1 MKLFIDH
8 EEIIEFIE
16 AYKYLQ
22 IIHMFMVIYHDFI
35 WFLWV
40 SNGQPPS
47 SPARQLQCPLP
58 PSPPSVKGRLLP
70 GSLVELGRT
79 WSTCSWGF
87 GAIFLGEQ
95 EYRDLMMGYKHA
107 LGGVDTL
114 EIVLGRIPHSYIYIC
129 ISGHIWTNPTL
140 TFAPLSLAQPSA
152 ICFGPVSAFVDGL
165 YSFG

>member
-95 EYRDLMMGYKHA
+95 EYGDLMMGYKHA

-114 EIVLGRIPHSYIYIC
+114 EIVLGRIPHSYIYIYVYLD
-129 ISGHIWTNPTL
+129 ISGRIL
-140 TFAPLSLAQPSA
+140 LSPLHLWA
-152 ICFGPVSAFVDGL
+152 
-165 YSFG
+165 